1 MITNNLTN
9 TTITIPLSE
18 GDRALAQSFA
28 QQQLT
33 ETKTNQVYLNTLA
46 VLAMN
51 HYLELLGIPTNLKQ
65 SQCWFVINQFCAD
78 IADLNLPKLG
88 FLECRPISI
97 HQDFCQI
104 PLEVM
109 SDRIAYCIVQI
120 SEDRKAG
127 KLLGFVVDPQSPRI
141 TVEQLNSLDNFLIF
155 LANYQPKIKL
165 YQWLENQIDEQWQNL
180 ESLLPEFAFRGYKFA
195 FRGYIRSYKC
205 PQPSRSLVKK
215 LYLQNELT
223 PPTQLTGVQALEQLL
238 TLTDDEESRWQAAE
252 ILWNLDPHN
261 PLLDLRRI
269 LDLGAYFGGTSIGLM
284 VGLLPKSDDQISL
297 LFRLYCLSDRGY
309 LPPGIT
315 LTGLDEQLNPFF
327 EIKARENDDYIQFK
341 CVAGFDEEF
350 GIKISLGDTRIIK
363 HFIT

>member
-9 TTITIPLSE
+9 ATITIPLSE

-65 SQCWFVINQFCAD
+65 SQCWSVINQFCAD

-88 FLECRPISI
+88 FLECRPIAEN
-97 HQDFCQI
+97 QNFCQI

-127 KLLGFVVDPQSPRI
+127 KLLGFVANPQSPRI
-141 TVEQLNSLDNFLIF
+141 TVEQLESLDNFLIF

-180 ESLLPEFAFRGYKFA
+180 ESLLPELAFRGYK
-195 FRGYIRSYKC
+195 GYKYSIYK
-205 PQPSRSLVKK
+205 SRKPLDILVKK

-223 PPTQLTGVQALEQLL
+223 APTQLTGIQALEQLL

-269 LDLGAYFGGTSIGLM
+269 LDLGAYFGGTNIGLM

-297 LFRLYCLSDRGY
+297 LFRLYCLSDRGC

-350 GIKISLGDTRIIK
+350 GIKISLGDTHIIK
-363 HFIT
+363 HFMT

>member
-9 TTITIPLSE
+9 ATITIPLSE
-18 GDRALAQSFA
+18 SDRALAQSFA

-33 ETKTNQVYLNTLA
+33 KTKTNQVYLNTLA

-51 HYLELLGIPTNLKQ
+51 HYLELLGITTNLKQ
-65 SQCWFVINQFCAD
+65 SQCWSVINQFCAD

-97 HQDFCQI
+97 NQDFCQI

-109 SDRIAYCIVQI
+109 SDRIAYFIVQI
-120 SEDRKAG
+120 SEDRKTG

-141 TVEQLNSLDNFLIF
+141 TVEQLDSLDNFLIF

-165 YQWLENQIDEQWQNL
+165 YQWLENQIDEQWQAL
-180 ESLLPEFAFRGYKFA
+180 ETLLLPKKLAFRH
-195 FRGYIRSYKC
+195 SSVTS
-205 PQPSRSLVKK
+205 QSLPDLVNT
-215 LYLQNELT
+215 LYLQDELS
-223 PPTQLTGVQALEQLL
+223 PPSQLTATQSLEQLL
-238 TLTDDEESRWQAAE
+238 NLTNNEELRWQAAE
-252 ILWNLDPHN
+252 ILWNLDPQN
-261 PLLDLRRI
+261 PLLNLRRI

-297 LFRLYCLSDRGY
+297 LFRLYCLSDRGC

-350 GIKISLGDTRIIK
+350 GVKISLGDTRIIK

>member
-1 MITNNLTN
+1 
-9 TTITIPLSE
+9 
-18 GDRALAQSFA
+18 
-28 QQQLT
+28 
-33 ETKTNQVYLNTLA
+33 
-46 VLAMN
+46 
-51 HYLELLGIPTNLKQ
+51 
-65 SQCWFVINQFCAD
+65 VINQFCAD

-88 FLECRPISI
+88 FLECRSISI

-109 SDRIAYCIVQI
+109 SDRIAYFIVQI

-141 TVEQLNSLDNFLIF
+141 TVEQLDSLDNFLIF

-165 YQWLENQIDEQWQNL
+165 YQWLENQIDEQWQAL
-180 ESLLPEFAFRGYKFA
+180 ETLLLPKKLAFRH
-195 FRGYIRSYKC
+195 SSVTS
-205 PQPSRSLVKK
+205 QSLPDLVNT
-215 LYLQNELT
+215 LYLQDELS
-223 PPTQLTGVQALEQLL
+223 PPSQLTATQSLEQLL
-238 TLTDDEESRWQAAE
+238 NLTNNEELRWQVAE
-252 ILWNLDPHN
+252 ILWNLDPQN
-261 PLLDLRRI
+261 PLLNLRRI

-297 LFRLYCLSDRGY
+297 LFRLYCLGDRGC

-363 HFIT
+363 HFMT

>member
-9 TTITIPLSE
+9 ATITIPLSE

-65 SQCWFVINQFCAD
+65 SQCWSVINQFCAD

-109 SDRIAYCIVQI
+109 SDRIAYFIVQI

-141 TVEQLNSLDNFLIF
+141 TVEQLDSLDNFLIF

-165 YQWLENQIDEQWQNL
+165 YQWLENKIDEQWQTL
-180 ESLLPEFAFRGYKFA
+180 EALLLRKKLAFRH
-195 FRGYIRSYKC
+195 SSVTS
-205 PQPSRSLVKK
+205 QSLPDLVNT
-215 LYLQNELT
+215 LYLQNELS
-223 PPTQLTGVQALEQLL
+223 PHSQLTATQSLEQLL
-238 TLTDDEESRWQAAE
+238 NLSKNEELRWQVAE
-252 ILWNLDPHN
+252 ILWNLDPQN
-261 PLLDLRRI
+261 PLLNLRRI

-284 VGLLPKSDDQISL
+284 VGLLPKSDGEISL

-350 GIKISLGDTRIIK
+350 GIKISLGDTHIIK
-363 HFIT
+363 HFMT

>member
-9 TTITIPLSE
+9 ATITIPLSE

-65 SQCWFVINQFCAD
+65 SQCWSVINQFCAD

-109 SDRIAYCIVQI
+109 SDRIAYFIVQI

-141 TVEQLNSLDNFLIF
+141 TVEQLDSLDNFLIF
-155 LANYQPKIKL
+155 LSNYQPKIKL
-165 YQWLENQIDEQWQNL
+165 YQWLENKIDEQWQTL
-180 ESLLPEFAFRGYKFA
+180 EALLLRKKLAFRH
-195 FRGYIRSYKC
+195 SSVTS
-205 PQPSRSLVKK
+205 QSLPDLVNT
-215 LYLQNELT
+215 LYLQNELS
-223 PPTQLTGVQALEQLL
+223 PPSQLTATQSLEQLL
-238 TLTDDEESRWQAAE
+238 NLTNNEELRWQVAE
-252 ILWNLDPHN
+252 ILWNLDPQN
-261 PLLDLRRI
+261 PLLNLRRI

-297 LFRLYCLSDRGY
+297 LFRLYCLGDRGC

-350 GIKISLGDTRIIK
+350 GVKISLGDTRIIK

>member
-9 TTITIPLSE
+9 ATITIPLSE

-33 ETKTNQVYLNTLA
+33 EIKTNQVYLNTLA

-65 SQCWFVINQFCAD
+65 SQCWSVINQFCAD

-109 SDRIAYCIVQI
+109 SDRIAYFIVQI
-120 SEDRKAG
+120 NEDRKAG

-141 TVEQLNSLDNFLIF
+141 TVEQLDSLDNFLIF

-165 YQWLENQIDEQWQNL
+165 YQWLENKIDEQWQTL
-180 ESLLPEFAFRGYKFA
+180 EALLLRKKLAFRH
-195 FRGYIRSYKC
+195 SSVTS
-205 PQPSRSLVKK
+205 QSLPDLVNT
-215 LYLQNELT
+215 LYLQNELS
-223 PPTQLTGVQALEQLL
+223 PPSQLTATQSLEQLL
-238 TLTDDEESRWQAAE
+238 NLTNNEELRWQVAE
-252 ILWNLDPHN
+252 ILWNLDPQN
-261 PLLDLRRI
+261 PLLNLRRI

-350 GIKISLGDTRIIK
+350 GIKISLGDTHIIK
-363 HFIT
+363 HFMT

>member
-1 MITNNLTN
+1 
-9 TTITIPLSE
+9 
-18 GDRALAQSFA
+18 
-28 QQQLT
+28 
-33 ETKTNQVYLNTLA
+33 
-46 VLAMN
+46 
-51 HYLELLGIPTNLKQ
+51 
-65 SQCWFVINQFCAD
+65 VINQFCAD

-109 SDRIAYCIVQI
+109 SDRIAYFIVQI

-141 TVEQLNSLDNFLIF
+141 TVEQLDSLDNFLIF

-165 YQWLENQIDEQWQNL
+165 YQWLENQIDEQWQAL
-180 ESLLPEFAFRGYKFA
+180 ETLLLPKKLAFRH
-195 FRGYIRSYKC
+195 SSVTS
-205 PQPSRSLVKK
+205 QSLPDLVNT
-215 LYLQNELT
+215 LYLQDELS
-223 PPTQLTGVQALEQLL
+223 PPSQLTATQSLEQLL
-238 TLTDDEESRWQAAE
+238 NLTNNEELRWQVAE
-252 ILWNLDPHN
+252 ILWNLDPQN
-261 PLLDLRRI
+261 PLLNLRRI

-297 LFRLYCLSDRGY
+297 LFRLYCLGDRGC

-350 GIKISLGDTRIIK
+350 GVKISLGDTRIIK

>member
-9 TTITIPLSE
+9 ATITIPLSE

-51 HYLELLGIPTNLKQ
+51 HYLELLEIPTNLKQ
-65 SQCWFVINQFCAD
+65 SQCWSVINQFCAD

-127 KLLGFVVDPQSPRI
+127 KLLGFVANPQSPRI
-141 TVEQLNSLDNFLIF
+141 TVEQLDSLDNFLIF

-165 YQWLENQIDEQWQNL
+165 YQWLENQIDEQWQTL
-180 ESLLPEFAFRGYKFA
+180 ETLLLPKKLAFRH
-195 FRGYIRSYKC
+195 SSVTS
-205 PQPSRSLVKK
+205 QSLPDLVNT
-215 LYLQNELT
+215 LYLQDELS
-223 PPTQLTGVQALEQLL
+223 PPSQLTANQALEQLL
-238 TLTDDEESRWQAAE
+238 NLTSNEELRWQVAE
-252 ILWNLDPHN
+252 ILWNLDPQN
-261 PLLDLRRI
+261 PLLNLRRI

-341 CVAGFDEEF
+341 CLAGFDEEF
-350 GIKISLGDTRIIK
+350 SIKISLGDTRIIK
-363 HFIT
+363 HFMT

>member
-9 TTITIPLSE
+9 ETITIPLSAS
-18 GDRALAQSFA
+18 DRALAQSFA

-65 SQCWFVINQFCAD
+65 SQCWSVINQFCAD

-109 SDRIAYCIVQI
+109 SDRIAYFIVQI

-141 TVEQLNSLDNFLIF
+141 TVEQLDSLDNFLIF

-165 YQWLENQIDEQWQNL
+165 YQWLENKIDEQWQTL
-180 ESLLPEFAFRGYKFA
+180 EALLLRKKLAFRH
-195 FRGYIRSYKC
+195 SSVTS
-205 PQPSRSLVKK
+205 QSLPDLVNT
-215 LYLQNELT
+215 LYLQNELS
-223 PPTQLTGVQALEQLL
+223 PPSQLTATQSLEQLL
-238 TLTDDEESRWQAAE
+238 NLTNNEELRWQAAE
-252 ILWNLDPHN
+252 ILWNLDPQN
-261 PLLDLRRI
+261 PLLNLRRI
-269 LDLGAYFGGTSIGLM
+269 LDLGAYFGGTNIGLM

-297 LFRLYCLSDRGY
+297 LFRLYCLSDRGC

-350 GIKISLGDTRIIK
+350 GVKISLGDTRIIK

>member
-9 TTITIPLSE
+9 ATITIPLSE

-51 HYLELLGIPTNLKQ
+51 HYLELLEIPTNLKQ
-65 SQCWFVINQFCAD
+65 SQCWSVINQFCAD
-78 IADLNLPKLG
+78 LADLNLPKLG

-109 SDRIAYCIVQI
+109 SDRIAYFIVQI

-141 TVEQLNSLDNFLIF
+141 TVEQLDSLDNFLIF

-165 YQWLENQIDEQWQNL
+165 YQWLENQIDEQWQAL
-180 ESLLPEFAFRGYKFA
+180 ETLLLNKKLAFRH
-195 FRGYIRSYKC
+195 SSVTS
-205 PQPSRSLVKK
+205 QSLPDLVNT
-215 LYLQNELT
+215 LYLQDELS
-223 PPTQLTGVQALEQLL
+223 PPSQLTATQSLEQLL
-238 TLTDDEESRWQAAE
+238 NLTNNEELRWQVAE
-252 ILWNLDPHN
+252 ILWNIDPHN
-261 PLLDLRRI
+261 PILNLRRI

-309 LPPGIT
+309 LPPGII

-350 GIKISLGDTRIIK
+350 SIKISLGDTRIIK
-363 HFIT
+363 HFMT

>member
-9 TTITIPLSE
+9 ATITIPLSE

-65 SQCWFVINQFCAD
+65 SQCWSVINQFCAD

-109 SDRIAYCIVQI
+109 SDRIAYFIVQI

-127 KLLGFVVDPQSPRI
+127 KLLVFVVDPQSPRI
-141 TVEQLNSLDNFLIF
+141 TVEQLDSLDNFLIF

-165 YQWLENQIDEQWQNL
+165 YQWLENKIDEQWQTL
-180 ESLLPEFAFRGYKFA
+180 EALLLRKKLAFRH
-195 FRGYIRSYKC
+195 SSVTS
-205 PQPSRSLVKK
+205 QSLPDLVNT
-215 LYLQNELT
+215 LYLQNELS
-223 PPTQLTGVQALEQLL
+223 PPSQLTATQSLEQLL
-238 TLTDDEESRWQAAE
+238 NLTNNEELRWQVAE
-252 ILWNLDPHN
+252 ILWNLDPQN
-261 PLLDLRRI
+261 PLLNLRRI

-297 LFRLYCLSDRGY
+297 LFRLYCLSDHGY

-350 GIKISLGDTRIIK
+350 GIKISLGDTHIIN
-363 HFIT
+363 HFMT

>member
-9 TTITIPLSE
+9 ATITIPLSE

-65 SQCWFVINQFCAD
+65 SQCWSVINQFCAD

-127 KLLGFVVDPQSPRI
+127 KLLGFVANPKSPRI
-141 TVEQLNSLDNFLIF
+141 TIEQLGSLDNFLIF

-165 YQWLENQIDEQWQNL
+165 YQWLENKIDEQWQTL
-180 ESLLPEFAFRGYKFA
+180 EALLLPKKLAFRH
-195 FRGYIRSYKC
+195 SSVTS
-205 PQPSRSLVKK
+205 QSLPDLVNT
-215 LYLQNELT
+215 LYLQNELS
-223 PPTQLTGVQALEQLL
+223 PPSQLTATQSLEQLL
-238 TLTDDEESRWQAAE
+238 NLTNNEELRWQVAE
-252 ILWNLDPHN
+252 ILWNLDPQN
-261 PLLDLRRI
+261 PLLNLRRI
-269 LDLGAYFGGTSIGLM
+269 LDLGAYFGGTNIGLI

-297 LFRLYCLSDRGY
+297 LFRLYCLGDRGY
-309 LPPGIT
+309 LPLGIT

-350 GIKISLGDTRIIK
+350 GIKISLGNTHIIK
-363 HFIT
+363 HFMT